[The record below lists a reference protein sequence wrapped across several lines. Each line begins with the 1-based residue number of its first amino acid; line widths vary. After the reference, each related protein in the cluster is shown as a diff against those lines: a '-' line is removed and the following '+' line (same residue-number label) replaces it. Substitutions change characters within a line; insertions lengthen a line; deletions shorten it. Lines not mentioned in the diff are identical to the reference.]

1 MGKIREDKEID
12 RGQFERVSVIM
23 NDALQFIHNK
33 DMYDEFLKYLEV
45 KDEERNES

>member
-1 MGKIREDKEID
+1 MGKIHEDKEID

>member
-1 MGKIREDKEID
+1 MGKVRQDQEDY
-12 RGQFERVSVIM
+12 RGQLSRVSVIM

-45 KDEERNES
+45 RDEERNES